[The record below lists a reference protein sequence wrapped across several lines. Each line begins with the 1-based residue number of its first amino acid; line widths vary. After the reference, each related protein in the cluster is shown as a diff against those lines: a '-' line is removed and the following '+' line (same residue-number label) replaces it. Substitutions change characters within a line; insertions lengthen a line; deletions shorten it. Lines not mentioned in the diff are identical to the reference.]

1 MQIEIY
7 NPTPEQPL
15 APVEWNYSEVK
26 QWVKDG
32 LESYKGRVYT
42 DDTIAQAKKDRATL
56 NKLAQAIDAKRR
68 EMKTMYLEPYTEFEA
83 QAKELVDMVKEQS
96 AAIDAQVKAYED
108 YRKEQ
113 KQAEIRKLYDAM
125 IGPMAELVPYERL
138 HDPKWLNVTASMSA
152 VSDALAKKIDRI
164 EAGLKSIDSF
174 ALPDNIAVQVKDVFL
189 RNFDLAEAM
198 QARERIEKQMRELER
213 LREKSQAE
221 KGAQEAEEKTVPEA
235 PVRTEPA
242 PQSFPDGQA
251 VPAEQPLYTVAFRV
265 EATAEQLSA
274 LKSFLKTNNIK
285 YGRA

>member
-15 APVEWNYSEVK
+15 APVEWNYAEVK

-32 LESYKGRVYT
+32 LEAYKGRVYT
-42 DDTIAQAKKDRATL
+42 DDTIQQAKKDRATL

-68 EMKTMYLEPYTEFEA
+68 EMKTMYLEPYTQFEA
-83 QAKELVDMVKEQS
+83 QAKELVEMVKEQS
-96 AAIDAQVKAYED
+96 AAIDAQVKAYDD

-113 KQAEIRKLYDAM
+113 KLAEIRKVYDAM

-138 HDPKWLNVTASMSA
+138 HDPKWLNVTANMSA
-152 VSDALAKKIDRI
+152 VSDALAQKIDRI
-164 EAGLKSIDSF
+164 EAGLKSIDSL

-198 QARERIEKQMRELER
+198 QARERIEKQQRELER
-213 LREKSQAE
+213 LREKNEAE
-221 KGAQEAEEKTVPEA
+221 KAAQEAA

-242 PQSFPDGQA
+242 PQ
-251 VPAEQPLYTVAFRV
+251 PAPPHPCLRPSQP
-265 EATAEQLSA
+265 QP
-274 LKSFLKTNNIK
+274 
-285 YGRA
+285 GHP

>member
-26 QWVKDG
+26 QWVQDG
-32 LESYKGRVYT
+32 LETYKGRVYT
-42 DDTIAQAKKDRATL
+42 DDTIQQAKKDRATL
-56 NKLAQAIDAKRR
+56 NKLAQAIAAKRK
-68 EMKTMYLEPYTEFEA
+68 EMKAMYLEPYAEFEA
-83 QAKELVDMVKEQS
+83 QAKELENMVNEQS

-108 YRKEQ
+108 FRKEQ
-113 KQAEIRKLYDAM
+113 KLAEIRKVYDAM

-138 HDPKWLNVTASMSA
+138 HDPKWLNVTANMSA
-152 VSDALAKKIDRI
+152 VSDALAHKIDRI

-213 LREKSQAE
+213 LREKNQIEKAE
-221 KGAQEAEEKTVPEA
+221 QEAEAKAVPAA
-235 PVRTEPA
+235 PVKTEPA
-242 PQSFPDGQA
+242 PQPVPDRQ
-251 VPAEQPLYTVAFRV
+251 PAPADQPLYTVAFRV
-265 EATAEQLSA
+265 EATKEQLEA